1 MYSMDEHARRV
12 VQRVLEAEAAVYEGR
27 GSIVDLQ
34 ATTSG
39 AAGALDNSNADLRAA
54 LECLDSALEM
64 IRFTVDDAL
73 QAAAIRQ
80 AVEPVRD
87 IAGAI

>member
-1 MYSMDEHARRV
+1 MYSMDAHGRRV
-12 VQRVLEAEAAVYEGR
+12 VQRVLEAAAAVHEGR
-27 GSIVDLQ
+27 ASIADLQ
-34 ATTSG
+34 TTTSG

-54 LECLDSALEM
+54 LERLDSDVEV

-73 QAAAIRQ
+73 QAAATRQ

-87 IAGAI
+87 IAGVM